1 MFVTSGIDRSL
12 RVWSYNNSN
21 SNSVKLEIC
30 ESTLDEVLSIALHT
44 TGNYL
49 VAAFNS
55 KIRFYNIYP
64 KAIQHYLELPISVC
78 KEMKFSSFGSLLA
91 C

>member
-1 MFVTSGIDRSL
+1 MIVTSGVDRSL
-12 RVWSYNNSN
+12 SVWSYNNS
-21 SNSVKLEIC
+21 SNSVKLEIF
-30 ESTLDEVLSIALHT
+30 ESTFDEVLSIALHT
-44 TGNYL
+44 SGNYL

-64 KAIQHYLELPISVC
+64 KEIQHYLELSIAVC

>member
-1 MFVTSGIDRSL
+1 MTSGLDKSL
-12 RVWSYNNSN
+12 RVWSYNNLS

-30 ESTLDEVLSIALHT
+30 ETAFDEVLAIALHT
-44 TGNYL
+44 SGNYL

-64 KAIQHYLELPISVC
+64 KEL
-78 KEMKFSSFGSLLA
+78 
-91 C
+91 